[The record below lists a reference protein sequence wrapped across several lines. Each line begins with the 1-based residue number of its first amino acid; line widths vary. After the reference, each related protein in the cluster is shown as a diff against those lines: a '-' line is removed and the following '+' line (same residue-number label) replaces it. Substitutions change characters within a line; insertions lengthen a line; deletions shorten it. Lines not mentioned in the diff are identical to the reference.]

1 MLNVNNWVGVGIGNW
16 VASYNNIK
24 FLIALDSNSLYDIT
38 ATIKLGNADFFSQI
52 NDLETLDKAKEA
64 ADSIAI
70 KAYNLSPISIKTKV
84 VTQAER
90 EAQARR
96 AAAIKKYSEAS
107 KQWGLLLM
115 SMVNCISPK
124 LDDFLND
131 PNYVWIP
138 KDPSGKVIDL
148 NNPRPRPI

>member
-16 VASYNNIK
+16 VASYNNIR
-24 FLIALDSNSLYDIT
+24 FLIVLDSNGLYDVT
-38 ATIKLGNADFFSQI
+38 ATIKLGNADFFNQV
-52 NDLETLDKAKEA
+52 NDLETLDKAKEV
-64 ADSIAI
+64 ADSIAA
-70 KAYNLSPISIKTKV
+70 KAYNLSPSVIKIKV
-84 VTQAER
+84 VTQAEK
-90 EAQARR
+90 EAQAKR
-96 AAAIKKYSEAS
+96 AAAVKKYSESS
-107 KQWGLLLM
+107 KQASLLLM
-115 SMVNCISPK
+115 SMVNCVFPK